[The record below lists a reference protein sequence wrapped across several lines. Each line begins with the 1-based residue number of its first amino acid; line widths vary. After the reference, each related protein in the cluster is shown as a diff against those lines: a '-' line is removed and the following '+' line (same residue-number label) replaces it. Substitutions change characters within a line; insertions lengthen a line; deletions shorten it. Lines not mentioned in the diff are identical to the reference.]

1 MDQTTLADA
10 FFTARRTKDT
20 LPLITLPP
28 KPDRA
33 WLRGLPDRHARWL
46 RSQGAGLDG
55 AGLVLPVPGEDGAL
69 EAVYFSPTSHAGD
82 SWRLAHLPAKL
93 PPGRYALD
101 DEAGL
106 NRSAATQACFGWA
119 LSQCPDRRYKSDG
132 ADREAATGRRA
143 TGSQGDAPAVLVWPK
158 AADRVEASAWLDGVV
173 MARQLV
179 NTPAEDMGP
188 AQLAEAA
195 KALAEQH
202 GGRFEQVVG
211 DAMLAEGFPA
221 AHAVGR
227 GATPERAPRILTL
240 RFRGSRSAPTVALV
254 GKGVVFDTGGLDIKP
269 RSSMRNMKKDMG
281 GAAVA
286 LGLARTLLALGV
298 DLNLLV
304 VIGAVE
310 NAVSAGSF
318 RPGDVLQTRKGL
330 TVEVGDTD
338 AEGRLVLSDCLTY
351 AGEQDTDLILDFA
364 TLTGSARVAL
374 GPDLPPVM
382 ARDNGLSTAMAQ
394 AGHEVGDPLWPMP
407 LYLPYAQHLR
417 SNIADLCNITEG
429 FGFAGSITAGLF
441 LEKFVPKG
449 TAWAHF
455 DLFCWNPSSRP
466 GRPAGGEAHAL
477 RAMAGF
483 LRKWKPDRRS

>member
-1 MDQTTLADA
+1 M
-10 FFTARRTKDT
+10 
-20 LPLITLPP
+20 
-28 KPDRA
+28 
-33 WLRGLPDRHARWL
+33 
-46 RSQGAGLDG
+46 
-55 AGLVLPVPGEDGAL
+55 LPVPGEDGAL

-82 SWRLAHLPAKL
+82 SWRLAHLPVKL
-93 PPGRYALD
+93 PPGRYALE

-106 NRSAATQACFGWA
+106 SRSAATQACFGWA
-119 LSQCPDRRYKSDG
+119 LSQCPDRRYKSGGD
-132 ADREAATGRRA
+132 DEPSVAAAGRRA
-143 TGSQGDAPAVLVWPK
+143 RAQQGDGPAVLVWPK

-202 GGRFEQVVG
+202 GGRFEQLVG
-211 DAMLAEGFPA
+211 DAMLAEGFPS

-227 GATPERAPRILTL
+227 GASPERAPRILTL

-351 AGEQDTDLILDFA
+351 AAEQDPDLILDFA

-374 GPDLPPVM
+374 GCL
-382 ARDNGLSTAMAQ
+382 
-394 AGHEVGDPLWPMP
+394 
-407 LYLPYAQHLR
+407 LYTSDA
-417 SNIADLCNITEG
+417 ADE
-429 FGFAGSITAGLF
+429 
-441 LEKFVPKG
+441 
-449 TAWAHF
+449 
-455 DLFCWNPSSRP
+455 
-466 GRPAGGEAHAL
+466 
-477 RAMAGF
+477 
-483 LRKWKPDRRS
+483 

>member
-1 MDQTTLADA
+1 M
-10 FFTARRTKDT
+10 
-20 LPLITLPP
+20 
-28 KPDRA
+28 
-33 WLRGLPDRHARWL
+33 
-46 RSQGAGLDG
+46 
-55 AGLVLPVPGEDGAL
+55 
-69 EAVYFSPTSHAGD
+69 
-82 SWRLAHLPAKL
+82 
-93 PPGRYALD
+93 
-101 DEAGL
+101 
-106 NRSAATQACFGWA
+106 
-119 LSQCPDRRYKSDG
+119 
-132 ADREAATGRRA
+132 
-143 TGSQGDAPAVLVWPK
+143 
-158 AADRVEASAWLDGVV
+158 
-173 MARQLV
+173 
-179 NTPAEDMGP
+179 
-188 AQLAEAA
+188 
-195 KALAEQH
+195 
-202 GGRFEQVVG
+202 
-211 DAMLAEGFPA
+211 
-221 AHAVGR
+221 GR
-227 GATPERAPRILTL
+227 GASPERAPRILTL

-286 LGLARTLLALGV
+286 LGLAKTLLALGV

-351 AGEQDTDLILDFA
+351 AGEQDPDLILDFA

-441 LEKFVPKG
+441 LEKFVPKD

-455 DLFCWNPSSRP
+455 DLFCWNTSSRP

-483 LRKWKPDRRS
+483 LRTWKPDRRS

>member
-1 MDQTTLADA
+1 MDETALADP

-20 LPLITLPP
+20 LPLITIPEQP
-28 KPDRA
+28 NRT
-33 WLRGLPDRHARWL
+33 WFRGLPDRHARWL
-46 RSQGAGLDG
+46 RGQRGDMAA
-55 AGLVLPVPGEDGAL
+55 AGLVLPVPGDDGSL
-69 EAVYFSPTSHAGD
+69 EAVYFSPTHHAGD
-82 SWRLAHLPAKL
+82 CWRLAHLPNKL
-93 PPGRYALD
+93 PPGRYALA
-101 DEAGL
+101 DETGL
-106 NRSAATQACFGWA
+106 GRATATQACFGWA
-119 LSQCPDRRYKSDG
+119 LSQCVDRRYKSGG
-132 ADREAATGRRA
+132 AGE
-143 TGSQGDAPAVLVWPK
+143 QEAPAVLVWPK

-173 MARQLV
+173 MARRLV

-188 AQLAEAA
+188 ADLAQAA
-195 KALAEQH
+195 QALAAQF

-211 DAMLAEGFPA
+211 EALLTEGFPA

-227 GATPERAPRILTL
+227 GATAERAPRILTL
-240 RFRGSRSAPTVALV
+240 QFNKSRSAPTVALV

-269 RSSMRNMKKDMG
+269 RTSMRNMKKDMG

-286 LGLARTLLALGV
+286 LGLARTLLAQAV
-298 DLNLLV
+298 DVNLLV

-310 NAVSAGSF
+310 NVVAAGSF
-318 RPGDVLQTRKGL
+318 RPGDVLPTRKGL

-338 AEGRLVLSDCLTY
+338 AEGRLVLADCLTY
-351 AGEQDTDLILDFA
+351 AGEQGPDLILDFA

-382 ARDNGLSTAMAQ
+382 ARDNELSVAMVR
-394 AGHEVGDPLWPMP
+394 AGEDAGDPLWAFP
-407 LYLPYAQHLR
+407 LYRPYAQHLR

-441 LEKFVPKG
+441 LERFVPDG
-449 TAWAHF
+449 IAWAHF

-477 RAMAGF
+477 RAMARF
-483 LRKWKPDRRS
+483 LKSWKPGRVP

>member
-1 MDQTTLADA
+1 MPCSRKV
-10 FFTARRTKDT
+10 FRR
-20 LPLITLPP
+20 
-28 KPDRA
+28 
-33 WLRGLPDRHARWL
+33 
-46 RSQGAGLDG
+46 
-55 AGLVLPVPGEDGAL
+55 
-69 EAVYFSPTSHAGD
+69 PT
-82 SWRLAHLPAKL
+82 RLA
-93 PPGRYALD
+93 GGD
-101 DEAGL
+101 TGTG
-106 NRSAATQACFGWA
+106 AA
-119 LSQCPDRRYKSDG
+119 DSD
-132 ADREAATGRRA
+132 
-143 TGSQGDAPAVLVWPK
+143 PAV
-158 AADRVEASAWLDGVV
+158 
-173 MARQLV
+173 Q
-179 NTPAEDMGP
+179 
-188 AQLAEAA
+188 
-195 KALAEQH
+195 
-202 GGRFEQVVG
+202 
-211 DAMLAEGFPA
+211 GFA
-221 AHAVGR
+221 IA
-227 GATPERAPRILTL
+227 
-240 RFRGSRSAPTVALV
+240 APTVALV

-330 TVEVGDTD
+330 TVEVGTRTRK
-338 AEGRLVLSDCLTY
+338 GRLVLADCLTY
-351 AGEQDTDLILDFA
+351 AGEQDPDLILDFA

-394 AGHEVGDPLWPMP
+394 AGHEAGDPLWPMP

-417 SNIADLCNITEG
+417 SAIADLCNITEG

-466 GRPAGGEAHAL
+466 GRPAGERRTRCGRWLVFSGRGSPTGGRRAFQLIARRLAPPREARSGTSRRNFLPLTHNTLKGAAVLSAKVKL
-477 RAMAGF
+477 RARFDAASRLTNLPRAVKQTGRTSPGLTSF
-483 LRKWKPDRRS
+483 RIFSENVRGRAEGREAAKARARHLSIHTQDAEFILSLQKDFKYCWREEHQRAQSRRRVERKAKNCAALDPAARSAVGGKSAQPVQYP